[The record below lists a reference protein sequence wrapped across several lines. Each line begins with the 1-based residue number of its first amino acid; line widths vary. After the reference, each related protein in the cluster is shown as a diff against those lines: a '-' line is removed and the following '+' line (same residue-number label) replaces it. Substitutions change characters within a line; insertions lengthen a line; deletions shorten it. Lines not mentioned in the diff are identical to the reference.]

1 MSHPILITGA
11 AGGPQGSTGRLVANI
26 LLKQGISVRAFVH
39 KLDGRSDELRLE
51 GAEVIEGDLLNPAS
65 VLAAMKEVKRAFFT
79 YPVADGL
86 LEAAIIFA
94 AAARERGLELVVNN
108 SQFQGTLGDP
118 TFRDLQ
124 HAPSFRNLQHR
135 LADRI
140 FDWAQVGAVHLQA
153 PPYYENVRALVSR
166 SVAEQN
172 TAFLPWGDETTVIPL
187 AGAEDVSRVAAA
199 LLANPS
205 VPSQNVYPLVSETPT
220 VREIV
225 ESLGKAIGR
234 PIRYVPITDE
244 QWTQAVKERINPHAL
259 DHLTHLWQYFRQTEE
274 RYRTTDTV
282 RVITGRNPQTLE
294 EFFRANAQFFGS
306 AESVVQPQTGAAPG
320 VPGVAVPKT
329 TEVLV
334 IQTAR
339 QGVNPQQIMAIM
351 PEEIRATVKLYF
363 DGKIRQWYSRGD
375 GKGVVFLVDAKTEDE
390 ARAVMETLPL
400 AKEQLMDDEYVP
412 IGPLM
417 PLKALLGAGA
427 PNR

>member
-11 AGGPQGSTGRLVANI
+11 AGGPQGSTGRVVANI

-39 KLDGRSDELRLE
+39 KLDARSDELRLQ
-51 GAEVIEGDLLNPAS
+51 GAEVVEGDLLNPAS

-86 LEAAIIFA
+86 LEAATIFA
-94 AAARERGLELVVNN
+94 AAGRERGLELVVNN
-108 SQFQGTLGDP
+108 SQFQGTPEDP

-124 HAPSFRNLQHR
+124 RAPSFRNLQHR

-166 SVAEQN
+166 SVSEQN

-187 AGAEDVSRVAAA
+187 AGAEDVSRVAAT
-199 LLANPS
+199 LLASPS
-205 VPSQNVYPLVSETPT
+205 LPSQNVYPLVSETPT

-225 ESLGKAIGR
+225 ETLGKAIGR
-234 PIRYVPITDE
+234 PVRYVPITDK
-244 QWTQAVKERINPHAL
+244 QWTERVKERINPHAL
-259 DHLTHLWQYFRQTEE
+259 DHLTHLWQYFRKNEE

-282 RVITGRNPQTLE
+282 RVITGRDPQTLE
-294 EFFRANAQFFGS
+294 EFFRANADSFGS
-306 AESVVQPQTGAAPG
+306 AGSVAQPQSGVASG
-320 VPGVAVPKT
+320 VPNVPIPKT

-334 IQTAR
+334 IETAK
-339 QGVNPQQIMAIM
+339 QGVSPQQIMAIV
-351 PEEIRATVKLYF
+351 PAEIRATVKLYF
-363 DGKIRQWYSRGD
+363 EGKIRQWYSRGD
-375 GKGVVFLVDAKTEDE
+375 GKGVVFLVDAKTVDE

-400 AKEQLMDDEYVP
+400 AKEQLLDHEYIPV
-412 IGPLM
+412 GPLM
-417 PLKALLGAGA
+417 PLRALMGAGA
-427 PNR
+427 QNQ